1 MSLKTRQE
9 LLLCIAP
16 RYNAAAKAE
25 KQKILDEFTAVTGY
39 HRKYANRLLKHY
51 EANPATA
58 KPSAP
63 QRQPDRRRKYDDDVK
78 NALIVV
84 WETASQIC
92 SKRLVPFLPQL
103 VDALERHGHLNLSQ
117 ETRAKLLAMSAA
129 TVDRLLADVRR
140 AKKGGASATSS
151 RTSLLKQ
158 QVSIRTFADWDDVQ
172 PGYMEADLVAHC
184 GTNVSGSFL
193 CTLTMTDVVTSW
205 TECQA
210 LLFRSQATVVRAI
223 SELSAQ
229 LPMPLLGLDTDNG
242 SEFLNNGLLA
252 YCTQHDIDFTRCRAY
267 KKNDQ
272 CFVEQKNGAIVRR
285 FIGYDRFEG
294 VDACQILT
302 ELYRYLRLYINFFQP
317 SLKLIAKQRQGSR
330 VVKKYDQAKTPYQR
344 VLIAENIAATTK
356 EALKAQFAELDPV
369 ALQNQIAAL
378 QDELWQYANLGS
390 PLDAIL
396 VTQPNIADEKKDE
409 LGPMPEGQNTSARS
423 LETNTATLETD
434 DFTNQT
440 DPLDEKVTQRDY
452 RHSPRQRNNYTGPRY
467 WRTRKDPFLDVWEKV
482 QAKLEQQPHL
492 VAKTLFLDL
501 QKQYPGRFSD
511 GQLRTFQRRVNAW
524 RLEYAG
530 RSLH

>member
-1 MSLKTRQE
+1 MRHQMSLKTRQE

-356 EALKAQFAELDPV
+356 EALKAQFAEL
-369 ALQNQIAAL
+369 N
-378 QDELWQYANLGS
+378 
-390 PLDAIL
+390 
-396 VTQPNIADEKKDE
+396 
-409 LGPMPEGQNTSARS
+409 
-423 LETNTATLETD
+423 
-434 DFTNQT
+434 
-440 DPLDEKVTQRDY
+440 
-452 RHSPRQRNNYTGPRY
+452 
-467 WRTRKDPFLDVWEKV
+467 
-482 QAKLEQQPHL
+482 
-492 VAKTLFLDL
+492 
-501 QKQYPGRFSD
+501 
-511 GQLRTFQRRVNAW
+511 
-524 RLEYAG
+524 
-530 RSLH
+530 